1 MAGWYHSPMTI
12 GPEPKPIR
20 TGATLH
26 SLCITFGIL
35 ASYKLH
41 VRAYGGASDE
51 DLGNR
56 CIHTGTV
63 QKFINLLD
71 LFLDEYKNTGRCV
84 TMDSAYMGDLL
95 GQVARFVWKMNALGT
110 CQGNRTGAPVKETL
124 KQLDLKPG
132 TYQSVI
138 FQHNTLP
145 LTYACWGDNAI
156 VKTLSNFHSPSVIEG
171 GLKRKRKVET
181 LGKLFEYL

>member
-1 MAGWYHSPMTI
+1 MVLSQH
-12 GPEPKPIR
+12 PIR

-51 DLGNR
+51 DLGKT

-71 LFLDEYKNTGRCV
+71 LFLDAYKGTGRCT

-95 GQVARFVWKMNALGT
+95 GQIARIVWKTNVVGT
-110 CQGNRTGAPVKETL
+110 CQANRTGAPVKEALATRGI
-124 KQLDLKPG
+124 KPG
-132 TYQSVI
+132 TYESLI
-138 FQHNTLP
+138 LQHEDLP
-145 LTYACWGDNAI
+145 LTYACWGDNNI
-156 VKTLSNFHSPSVIEG
+156 VKTLSNFHSPEIIAG
-171 GLKRKRKVET
+171 GLKRKRKVER